1 MQAQP
6 KLSERFREVARAN
19 GCIQEVFGREL
30 AEIRQGY
37 RGIAHS
43 VALCHGEYVEQY
55 ERIKEVEAAIG
66 ALQEQV
72 AGLEESI
79 SKAREAYRKL
89 RDKKEEQ

>member
-1 MQAQP
+1 MHDTP
-6 KLSERFREVARAN
+6 KLTERFREVARAN

-37 RGIAHS
+37 RGVAHS

-66 ALQEQV
+66 ALREQV
-72 AGLEESI
+72 AGLEESLD
-79 SKAREAYRKL
+79 KCRDAFRKL
-89 RDKKEEQ
+89 RDKKEK

>member
-1 MQAQP
+1 MQEQP

-43 VALCHGEYVEQY
+43 VALCHGEYVEQH
-55 ERIKEVEAAIG
+55 ERIKGLEAAVG

-72 AGLEESI
+72 AGLEQSLD
-79 SKAREAYRKL
+79 KCREAYAKL
-89 RDKKEEQ
+89 TKKEK

>member
-37 RGIAHS
+37 RGVAHS

-66 ALQEQV
+66 ALREQV
-72 AGLEESI
+72 AGLEESLD
-79 SKAREAYRKL
+79 KCRDAFRKL
-89 RDKKEEQ
+89 RDKKEK